1 VRLAIAD
8 DHDVV
13 RDGIRWMLA
22 DSPEIEIVG
31 EADSAPAAISLLD
44 TDQPPDV
51 LLLDLRLGGTSGFD
65 VLESAGRA
73 GIATRIVILSMHD
86 EPAHLRRA
94 MRMGAAGYIL
104 KSGGRRELVQ
114 ALETVI
120 AGGRYVQGDLAGS
133 LVEFDDGSGAIT
145 DRERQILVMVAAGA
159 ENKQVAREL
168 GLSEETVKSY
178 LRNLFTRWGVTSR
191 AEAVATAIRLG
202 IID

>member
-1 VRLAIAD
+1 MRLALAD

-22 DSPEIEIVG
+22 DSDDIQIIG
-31 EADSAPAAISLLD
+31 EADSAPAAIELLLGD
-44 TDQPPDV
+44 DPPDV

-65 VLESAGRA
+65 VLEAANRL
-73 GIATRIVILSMHD
+73 ATSTRVVILTMHD
-86 EPAHLRRA
+86 EAAHLRKA
-94 MRMGAAGYIL
+94 MKMGAAGYVL
-104 KSGGRRELVQ
+104 KNGGRRELIL
-114 ALETVI
+114 ALEAVI
-120 AGGRYVQGDLAGS
+120 SGGRYIQGDLAS
-133 LVEFDDGSGAIT
+133 TLVEAADDAGSIT
-145 DRERQILVMVAAGA
+145 AREREILEMVADGA
-159 ENKQVAREL
+159 ENKQVARSL